1 MVDVDAPLVPP
12 VMVSPD
18 ENAPTGTVN
27 VKEVDVGLVIIE
39 AVAPLVPPVMV
50 SATEKLPLAETDIV
64 MVPTG

>member
-1 MVDVDAPLVPP
+1 
-12 VMVSPD
+12 MVSPD